1 MNPQFVIATGIRWV
15 GFLALATLVGGLVV
29 ELVVLPHATPV
40 VDGAR
45 RRLRRLAM
53 LCLVVLLATTAADLV
68 TRAQT
73 MAGGALPAAIAALPA
88 VLTDTHFGA
97 IWIARF
103 ALLALAFL
111 LAAGSSRAPAARLRF
126 VWVISSAATTK
137 NRCD

>member
-53 LCLVVLLATTAADLV
+53 LCLVVLLATGGDLV
-68 TRAQT
+68 TR
-73 MAGGALPAAIAALPA
+73 PRPWPRWAA
-88 VLTDTHFGA
+88 GA
-97 IWIARF
+97 I
-103 ALLALAFL
+103 L
-111 LAAGSSRAPAARLRF
+111 RLR
-126 VWVISSAATTK
+126 
-137 NRCD
+137 RC